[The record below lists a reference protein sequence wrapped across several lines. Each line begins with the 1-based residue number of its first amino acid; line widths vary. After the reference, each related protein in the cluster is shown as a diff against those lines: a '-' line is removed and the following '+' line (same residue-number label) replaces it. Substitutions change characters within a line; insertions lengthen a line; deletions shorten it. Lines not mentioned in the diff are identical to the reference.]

1 MSANELQAHA
11 LTCIRGDRR
20 LFTDL
25 SQSLRSGEL
34 LYLQGA
40 NGTGKTTL
48 LRTLCGLFEPDSGYI
63 SWNNES
69 VDSIGEEFFRHLL
82 YIGHQSAIKMELT
95 PLENLRIACALDGL
109 SPTASGLWQAL
120 EQVGLSG
127 FEDLPAKMLSQ
138 GQKRRVG
145 LARLFLS
152 DASLWVL
159 DEPFNAL
166 DVHAVEMLQQV
177 IARHIEQGGMAVLT
191 THQEVP
197 LTSGEVLR
205 LRLGK

>member
-1 MSANELQAHA
+1 MSSNQLQAHS
-11 LTCIRGDRR
+11 LSCIRGDRL
-20 LFTDL
+20 LFSDL
-25 SQSLRSGEL
+25 SVSVKSGEL

-40 NGTGKTTL
+40 NGAGKTTL

-63 SWNNES
+63 SWNEEPIH
-69 VDSIGEEFFRHLL
+69 SIGEDFFRQLL
-82 YIGHQSAIKMELT
+82 YIGHQPAIKLELT
-95 PLENLRIACALDGL
+95 PLENLRISCALDGL
-109 SPTASGLWQAL
+109 SPAEDDIWQAL
-120 EQVGLSG
+120 ETVGLRG

-138 GQKRRVG
+138 GQKRRVS

-152 DASLWVL
+152 DAALWVL

-166 DVHAVEMLQQV
+166 DVYAVEMLQHV
-177 IARHIEQGGMAVLT
+177 IAKHIGQGGLAILT

-205 LRLGK
+205 LRLGE